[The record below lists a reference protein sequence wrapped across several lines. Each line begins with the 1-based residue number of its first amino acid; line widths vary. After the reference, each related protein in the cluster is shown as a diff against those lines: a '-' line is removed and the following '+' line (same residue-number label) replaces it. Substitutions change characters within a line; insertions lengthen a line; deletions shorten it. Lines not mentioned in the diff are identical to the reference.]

1 MKRHLIV
8 LLVMGIAMGVVA
20 QESIGPQL
28 GSGFPINP
36 ANYASITIS
45 GAPAGAVVNSVT
57 VQIAGTASYAD
68 LCAFQLRDSS
78 GTIAYTFPTW
88 NWDDQ
93 FSFDHEV
100 ENITDFAGRPVNQTW
115 ELWGQGSNT
124 TAERVDQ
131 WWLTV
136 YYDEP
141 LNPGVRISGPSRVE
155 VNDMVTLTAAL
166 TDMTG
171 PYTYEWHL
179 DGSLLI
185 GANDAQY
192 IIPAAQ
198 YSDAGTYT
206 VSVVDG
212 SMTTYDS
219 PDFVLQV
226 LAEGSLPVT
235 SLSMMGILMLLVIA
249 VGVLCISRRREGS
262 PTMTD

>member
-45 GAPAGAVVNSVT
+45 GAPTGAVVNSVT
-57 VQIAGTASYAD
+57 VRIAGTALTEY
-68 LCAFQLRDSS
+68 CYFQLRDSS
-78 GTIAYTFPTW
+78 GFIEYTFLPW
-88 NWDDQ
+88 YGD
-93 FSFDHEV
+93 FFFDHTV
-100 ENITDFAGRPVNQTW
+100 EDITNFAGRPVNQTW

-124 TAERVDQ
+124 TGERVDQ

-171 PYTYEWHL
+171 PYSYEWHL
-179 DGSLLI
+179 DGSSII
-185 GANDAQY
+185 GATEAQY

-226 LAEGSLPVT
+226 LAEGSLPAI

-262 PTMTD
+262 PTVTD

>member
-1 MKRHLIV
+1 MKRHLVV
-8 LLVMGIAMGVVA
+8 LLVMGMAMGVVA
-20 QESIGPQL
+20 EESIGPQL

-36 ANYASITIS
+36 VNYASITIS
-45 GAPAGAVVNSVT
+45 GAPAGAVVNSVK
-57 VQIAGTASYAD
+57 VRIAGSAPYAEY
-68 LCAFQLRDSS
+68 CTFQLRDSS
-78 GTIAYTFPTW
+78 GTVAYTFPTW
-88 NWDDQ
+88 DDL

-100 ENITDFAGRPVNQTW
+100 ENITDFPGRPVNQTW
-115 ELWGQGSNT
+115 ELWGQGSNLT
-124 TAERVDQ
+124 GERVDQ

-141 LNPGVRISGPSRVE
+141 LNPGVRIFGPSRVE

-171 PYTYEWHL
+171 PYSYEWHL
-179 DGSLLI
+179 DGSSII
-185 GANDAQY
+185 GATDAQY

-226 LAEGSLPVT
+226 LAEGSLPAT
-235 SLSMMGILMLLVIA
+235 SLSMISILMLLVIA

-262 PTMTD
+262 PTVTD